1 MMMFG
6 EARRKPKTWRC
17 HHSASETGVSPNRR
31 SGRFVQIQMQR
42 SWYRFHRQSGSHLK
56 VLIVI
61 AVRRHAIYPNS
72 CLWNISVWQQHALT
86 LLPSRKIWPHL
97 ACPHRRVFS
106 ETVQTATANVAAML
120 DGFKSVGTR
129 ATMSEIIGDRIN
141 IYMARGVGFTN
152 SGPDDT
158 HVPAGPSAAETGQVV
173 CAMRALEGYR
183 KLLFCKRR
191 ARAKNKQKLGQFD
204 S

>member
-1 MMMFG
+1 
-6 EARRKPKTWRC
+6 
-17 HHSASETGVSPNRR
+17 
-31 SGRFVQIQMQR
+31 
-42 SWYRFHRQSGSHLK
+42 
-56 VLIVI
+56 
-61 AVRRHAIYPNS
+61 
-72 CLWNISVWQQHALT
+72 
-86 LLPSRKIWPHL
+86 
-97 ACPHRRVFS
+97 
-106 ETVQTATANVAAML
+106 
-120 DGFKSVGTR
+120 
-129 ATMSEIIGDRIN
+129 MSEIIGDRIN

-183 KLLFCKRR
+183 KLLFCKRS